1 MFVEDIVK
9 SFATLV
15 IPTFVPCFNLTFCTA
30 PVLSISCK
38 VFSVESDPSTAL
50 KLYVV
55 LVSTTLLVIVSL
67 CVPATSVIAVV
78 IPVPPA
84 TCKVLFGKIVT

>member
-1 MFVEDIVK
+1 M
-9 SFATLV
+9 

-30 PVLSISCK
+30 PVLSTSCK

-55 LVSTTLLVIVSL
+55 LVSVTLFVIVSF

-84 TCKVLFGKIVT
+84 ICKVLLGKIVT